1 MGRSK
6 KYLLQVEE
14 YNNNPNLCLLCGTPI
29 LCTDSQELG
38 KIKKKKFCNLSCA
51 VSYNNRNTIRNHK
64 GNINNLII
72 GFKHKSYIDDYSDED
87 IINIYNESNNI
98 SEFSQKLGY
107 VNNISERQKK
117 VCSRLQSLGIDINLL
132 KYESDRDNKTKI
144 KYCKKC
150 NSKISNDNKSGLCQ
164 ACYIEKK
171 NQEKL
176 LHWKETGDTGCQ
188 IGSNIRNCIRE
199 YIYEKQHYMCA
210 ICGIL
215 NEWNGKE
222 LKFVLDH
229 INGDASNNSE
239 NNLRLICP
247 NCDSQLDTYKSKN
260 KNSARNNRIKYYSH
274 VQ

>member
-14 YNNNPNLCLLCGTPI
+14 YNNNPNLCLLCGKPI
-29 LCTDSQELG
+29 LCENNQTLSA
-38 KIKKKKFCNLSCA
+38 IKKKKFCNRSCA
-51 VSYNNRNTIRNHK
+51 ISYNNRDIVRNHK
-64 GNINNLII
+64 GNINNLIL
-72 GFKHKSYIDDYSDED
+72 GFKHESHIDNYSDED
-87 IINIYNESNNI
+87 IIKIYNTSNNI
-98 SEFSQKLGY
+98 SEFSRKLGY
-107 VNNISERQKK
+107 ARNISERQKK
-117 VCSRLQSLGIDINLL
+117 VCSRLQSIGIDVNLL
-132 KYESDRDNKTKI
+132 KHESNRNNDANV

-150 NSKISNDNKSGLCQ
+150 NNKISNDNKSGLCQ
-164 ACYIEKK
+164 ACYIEQK

-176 LHWKETGDTGCQ
+176 LRWKETGDTSCQ
-188 IGSNIRNCIRE
+188 IGSHIRNCIRD
-199 YIYEKQHYMCA
+199 YIYEKQHFMCA
-210 ICGIL
+210 ICGIS

-229 INGDASNNSE
+229 IDGDASNNGE

-274 VQ
+274 V